1 MTIDLQPIGH
11 APLVGE
17 VVEFDEP
24 RGLGVL
30 RPEVGRRLDF
40 HCTAIEDGSRRI
52 EVGTIVTFRVRA
64 GRLGRLE
71 AASLRPLQP
80 EPGSTE
86 GVSPTPSS
94 ASGGTSDGG
103 SSDSSS

>member
-1 MTIDLQPIGH
+1 LTIDLQPIGH
-11 APLVGE
+11 SPLVGQ

-30 RPEVGRRLDF
+30 RPEVGRKLDF

-52 EVGTIVTFRVRA
+52 EVGTVVTFTVRA

-71 AASLRPLQP
+71 AATIRPLQP
-80 EPGSTE
+80 ESGSTE
-86 GVSPTPSS
+86 GS
-94 ASGGTSDGG
+94 
-103 SSDSSS
+103 